1 MVYRPL
7 ASRVDG
13 PLSAPNIGT
22 RLEGV
27 GRGADE
33 RTMTYREA
41 AILYLLRVS
50 VEVEGTSEDSER
62 YIRTRHGGNVEE
74 YLRSALPER
83 RDVWKPWFRD
93 FLNVIES
100 ELEE

>member
-1 MVYRPL
+1 
-7 ASRVDG
+7 
-13 PLSAPNIGT
+13 
-22 RLEGV
+22 
-27 GRGADE
+27 
-33 RTMTYREA
+33 MTYREA

-50 VEVEGTSEDSER
+50 VEVEEDSKASER
-62 YIRTRHGGNVEE
+62 YIRTRYGGNVEE

-93 FLNVIES
+93 FLNAIEP